1 MIVSF
6 VGHREVAD
14 EPEVRRWLE
23 ESVSALILEGADTF
37 YLGGYGRFDCLA
49 ADVVW
54 RAKEQ
59 YPQIR
64 SYLVIPYLNR
74 SYDAARYDGTI
85 YPPLEQIPQRLAI
98 VKRNEYMVDR
108 SDVVVAYVLYS
119 FGGAAQTLRYA
130 EQRKKWIIR
139 FSQEKNVF

>member
-14 EPEVRRWLE
+14 EPQVRRWLE
-23 ESVSALILEGADTF
+23 DTVQKLIQEGADTF
-37 YLGGYGRFDCLA
+37 YLGGYGQFDRLA
-49 ADVVW
+49 ADIVW
-54 RAKEQ
+54 KAKEQ
-59 YPQIR
+59 YLQIR

-74 SYDAARYDGTI
+74 SYDTALFDGTL
-85 YPPLEQIPQRLAI
+85 YPPLEQVPQQLAI
-98 VKRNEYMVDR
+98 IKRNEYMVNR

-130 EQRKKWIIR
+130 EQRKKRIIR
-139 FSQEKNVF
+139 FSQENNVF